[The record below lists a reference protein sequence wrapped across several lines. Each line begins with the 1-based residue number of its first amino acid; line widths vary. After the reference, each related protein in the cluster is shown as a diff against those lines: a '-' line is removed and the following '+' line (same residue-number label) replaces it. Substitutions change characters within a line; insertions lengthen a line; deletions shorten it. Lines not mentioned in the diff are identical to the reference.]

1 MTSGVGEDLI
11 SKLQGKIVTRLTK
24 SSSNDSILSV
34 LRETASAVSIVLR
47 ANKDW
52 SLSGLRDTQY
62 SVDLRA
68 DAAALEVLHG
78 AGVAVLSEESEI
90 TGVFGDDDLCVVMD
104 PLDGSTNASRGVPW
118 FATALCAIDKS
129 GMRAA
134 LVVNQAMQSDSYWA
148 TAGGGAFHNG
158 VAMQPSGCVD
168 LGDAVVGLSGFPKQR
183 PRWGQFRALGA
194 AALDICLVADGV
206 IDAWIDF
213 NTHGVWDYLASALIC
228 QEAGA
233 SIVEHQGRDLIVQEH
248 SHRRTPIVAATP
260 ALLEIVKQI
269 RDQK

>member
-1 MTSGVGEDLI
+1 MA
-11 SKLQGKIVTRLTK
+11 RLTK
-24 SSSNDSILSV
+24 TSSNEEILAV
-34 LRETASAVSIVLR
+34 LNETAEAVSVVLR

-68 DAAALEVLHG
+68 DSAALEVLHG

-90 TGVFGDDDLCVVMD
+90 TGTFGDDDLCVVMD
-104 PLDGSTNASRGVPW
+104 PLDGSTNASRGVQW
-118 FATALCAIDKS
+118 FATALCAIDKN
-129 GMRAA
+129 GMRAG
-134 LVVNQAMQSDSYWA
+134 LVVNQANGIDRYWA
-148 TAGGGAFHNG
+148 TTRGGAFHNG
-158 VAMQPSGCVD
+158 VAMRPSACVD
-168 LGDAVVGLSGFPKQR
+168 LSEAVVGVSGIPKQR
-183 PRWGQFRALGA
+183 PKWGQFRALGA

-233 SIVEHQGRDLIVQEH
+233 QIAEHQDRDLVVHQH
-248 SHRRTPIVAATP
+248 GQRRTPIVAATP
-260 ALLEIVKQI
+260 ELLLSVRQV
-269 RDQK
+269 RAQQ

>member
-1 MTSGVGEDLI
+1 VA
-11 SKLQGKIVTRLTK
+11 RLTK
-24 SSSNDSILSV
+24 TSSNEEILAV
-34 LRETASAVSIVLR
+34 LNETAEAVSVVLR

-68 DAAALEVLHG
+68 DSAALEVLHG

-90 TGVFGDDDLCVVMD
+90 TGTFGDDDLCVVMD
-104 PLDGSTNASRGVPW
+104 PLDGSTNASRGVQW
-118 FATALCAIDKS
+118 FATALCASDKN
-129 GMRAA
+129 GMRAG
-134 LVVNQAMQSDSYWA
+134 LVVNQANGIDRYWA
-148 TAGGGAFHNG
+148 TTGGGAFHNG
-158 VAMQPSGCVD
+158 VAMRPSACVD
-168 LGDAVVGLSGFPKQR
+168 LSEAVVGVSGIPKQR
-183 PRWGQFRALGA
+183 PKWGQFRALGA

-233 SIVEHQGRDLIVQEH
+233 QIAEHQDRDLVVHQH
-248 SHRRTPIVAATP
+248 GQRRTPIVAATP
-260 ALLEIVKQI
+260 ELLLSVRQV
-269 RDQK
+269 RAQQ

>member
-1 MTSGVGEDLI
+1 VA
-11 SKLQGKIVTRLTK
+11 RLTK
-24 SSSNDSILSV
+24 TSSNEEILAV
-34 LRETASAVSIVLR
+34 LNETAEAVNVVLR

-68 DAAALEVLHG
+68 DSAALEVLHG

-90 TGVFGDDDLCVVMD
+90 TGTFGDDDLCVVMD
-104 PLDGSTNASRGVPW
+104 PLDGSTNASRGVQW
-118 FATALCAIDKS
+118 FATALCAIDKN
-129 GMRAA
+129 GMRAG
-134 LVVNQAMQSDSYWA
+134 LVVNQANGIDRYWA
-148 TAGGGAFHNG
+148 TTGGGAFHNG
-158 VAMQPSGCVD
+158 VAMCPSACVD
-168 LGDAVVGLSGFPKQR
+168 LSEAVVGVSGIPKQR
-183 PRWGQFRALGA
+183 PKWGQFRALGA

-233 SIVEHQGRDLIVQEH
+233 QIAEHQDRDLVVHQH
-248 SHRRTPIVAATP
+248 GQRRTPIVAATP
-260 ALLEIVKQI
+260 ELLLSVRQV
-269 RDQK
+269 RAQQ

>member
-1 MTSGVGEDLI
+1 MA
-11 SKLQGKIVTRLTK
+11 RLTK
-24 SSSNDSILSV
+24 TSSNEEILAV
-34 LRETASAVSIVLR
+34 LNETAEAVSVVLR

-68 DAAALEVLHG
+68 DSAALEVLHG

-90 TGVFGDDDLCVVMD
+90 TGTFGDDDLCVVMD
-104 PLDGSTNASRGVPW
+104 PLDGSTNASRGVQW

-129 GMRAA
+129 GMRAG
-134 LVVNQAMQSDSYWA
+134 LVVNQANGIDRYWA
-148 TAGGGAFHNG
+148 TTGGGAFHNG
-158 VAMQPSGCVD
+158 VAMRPSACVD
-168 LGDAVVGLSGFPKQR
+168 LSEAVVGVSGIPKQR
-183 PRWGQFRALGA
+183 PKWGQFRALGA

-233 SIVEHQGRDLIVQEH
+233 QIAEHQDRDLVVHQH
-248 SHRRTPIVAATP
+248 GQRRTPIVAATP
-260 ALLEIVKQI
+260 ELLLSVRQV
-269 RDQK
+269 RAQQ

>member
-1 MTSGVGEDLI
+1 MA
-11 SKLQGKIVTRLTK
+11 RLTK
-24 SSSNDSILSV
+24 TSSNEEILAV
-34 LRETASAVSIVLR
+34 LNETAEAVSVVLR

-68 DAAALEVLHG
+68 DSAALEVLHG

-90 TGVFGDDDLCVVMD
+90 TGTFGDDDLCVVMD
-104 PLDGSTNASRGVPW
+104 PLDGSTNASRGVQW
-118 FATALCAIDKS
+118 FATALCAIDKN
-129 GMRAA
+129 GMRAG
-134 LVVNQAMQSDSYWA
+134 LVVNQANGIDRYWA
-148 TAGGGAFHNG
+148 TTGGGAFHNG
-158 VAMQPSGCVD
+158 VAMRPSACVD
-168 LGDAVVGLSGFPKQR
+168 LSEAVVGVSGIPKQR
-183 PRWGQFRALGA
+183 PKWGQFRALGA

-233 SIVEHQGRDLIVQEH
+233 QIAEHQDRDLVVHQH
-248 SHRRTPIVAATP
+248 AQRRTPIVAATP
-260 ALLEIVKQI
+260 ELLLSVRQV
-269 RDQK
+269 RAQQ